1 MARLRSFSNSSTAT
15 RSPIGSSGGHIA
27 IGEALNIARQ
37 IADALEAAHEKGI
50 IHRDLKP
57 ANIKITPDG
66 VVKVLDFGLAKA
78 ASGDASG
85 PDLTQSPA
93 HTIGGTR
100 DGVIL
105 GTAAYMSPEQARGK
119 PVDKR
124 TDLWAFGCV
133 LYEMLTGRPAFA
145 SDTIPDTIARILE
158 RDPDWRALP
167 AATPPSVTRLLQR
180 CLSKDPKR
188 RLHDIA
194 DARIEIEDALSGASL
209 TPAETAVVDRQPVRL
224 PWAIAVVTSVV
235 ALIAV
240 VALTWYV
247 RTARQTQTAPPRIS
261 RMTIAS
267 SGTAAVVS
275 QRRSQPDDHARRQRV
290 SSTWATT
297 AGSSSCARSIS
308 SIRRPSPQALLL

>member
-1 MARLRSFSNSSTAT
+1 
-15 RSPIGSSGGHIA
+15 
-27 IGEALNIARQ
+27 
-37 IADALEAAHEKGI
+37 
-50 IHRDLKP
+50 
-57 ANIKITPDG
+57 
-66 VVKVLDFGLAKA
+66 
-78 ASGDASG
+78 
-85 PDLTQSPA
+85 
-93 HTIGGTR
+93 
-100 DGVIL
+100 
-105 GTAAYMSPEQARGK
+105 MSPEQARGR

-133 LYEMLTGRPAFA
+133 LYEMLTSRPAFA
-145 SDTIPDTIARILE
+145 SDTISDTIARILE

-167 AATPPSVTRLLQR
+167 AATPPSATRLLQR
-180 CLSKDPKR
+180 CLSKDPRR

-209 TPAETAVVDRQPVRL
+209 TPAETLGVDRQRVRL

-261 RMTIAS
+261 RMPIAS
-267 SGTAAVVS
+267 SGAAAVVPNGA
-275 QRRSQPDDHARRQRV
+275 RSLTITPTAAV

-297 AGSSSCARSIS
+297 AGSSSCAR
-308 SIRRPSPQALLL
+308 

>member
-1 MARLRSFSNSSTAT
+1 M
-15 RSPIGSSGGHIA
+15 
-27 IGEALNIARQ
+27 
-37 IADALEAAHEKGI
+37 
-50 IHRDLKP
+50 
-57 ANIKITPDG
+57 
-66 VVKVLDFGLAKA
+66 
-78 ASGDASG
+78 
-85 PDLTQSPA
+85 
-93 HTIGGTR
+93 
-100 DGVIL
+100 IL

-145 SDTIPDTIARILE
+145 RDTVSDTIAGILE
-158 RDPDWRALP
+158 RDPDWQALP

-180 CLSKDPKR
+180 CLDKDPKR

-209 TPAETAVVDRQPVRL
+209 TPAERGVVDRQCVRL
-224 PWAIAVVTSVV
+224 PWAIAVITSVMILV
-235 ALIAV
+235 AVGGLS
-240 VALTWYV
+240 WYV
-247 RTARQTQTAPPRIS
+247 GTARQTQTAPSRVS

-267 SGTAAVVS
+267 SGAAAVVPNGA
-275 QRRSQPDDHARRQRV
+275 RSLAITPTAAV

-297 AGSSSCARSIS
+297 AGSSSCARSIG

>member
-1 MARLRSFSNSSTAT
+1 
-15 RSPIGSSGGHIA
+15 
-27 IGEALNIARQ
+27 
-37 IADALEAAHEKGI
+37 
-50 IHRDLKP
+50 
-57 ANIKITPDG
+57 
-66 VVKVLDFGLAKA
+66 
-78 ASGDASG
+78 
-85 PDLTQSPA
+85 
-93 HTIGGTR
+93 
-100 DGVIL
+100 
-105 GTAAYMSPEQARGK
+105 MSPEQARGK

-145 SDTIPDTIARILE
+145 GDASSDTIARILE

-209 TPAETAVVDRQPVRL
+209 TPAETAGVDRQRVRL
-224 PWAIAVVTSVV
+224 PWTIAVVTSVV

-247 RTARQTQTAPPRIS
+247 RTARQSQTRAAHLAHDNRIV
-261 RMTIAS
+261 
-267 SGTAAVVS
+267 GHGGGHS
-275 QRRSQPDDHARRQRV
+275 QRRSQPGDHVRRHACRLRRQQRQTALRPPARSARRGGDRHRHSPSELGLRLARQPVGRV
-290 SSTWATT
+290 
-297 AGSSSCARSIS
+297 R
-308 SIRRPSPQALLL
+308 